1 MKKKSLQDIILKS
14 ETAELLYLENYTK
27 EELNEYFNEGNDF
40 PLSYAIQAGNAS
52 YFLFNDEILPLLN
65 LNLTN
70 KNGRTAL
77 MLAAGRGLDREV
89 KVMLRNGADWNMKD
103 SDGKTA
109 LDYAKKYEKSEEEYK
124 PTEGE
129 EAISEEDEEFWGTPT
144 YDIVGIFE
152 KPELYTKKQ

>member
-1 MKKKSLQDIILKS
+1 MKRTLQDVILKN
-14 ETAELLYLENYTK
+14 ETVELLYLESYTK

-52 YFLFNDEILPLLN
+52 YFLFNDEILSLLD

-89 KVMLRNGADWNMKD
+89 KVMLRNGADWTMKD
-103 SDGKTA
+103 YDGKTA
-109 LDYAKKYEKSEEEYK
+109 LDYAKKYEKYADEYESTEEDKYE
-124 PTEGE
+124 
-129 EAISEEDEEFWGTPT
+129 SEEDEEFWSRPPS
-144 YDIVGIFE
+144 DIVSILE
-152 KPELYTKKQ
+152 NPELYKKK